1 MNTELTDNQKKAMT
15 ALVATCLSTVGAK
28 VVADFAEEYWNLV
41 DASDL
46 VMAGWSQKE
55 AEGTFGSLV
64 AAGLIQEG
72 VWEENQYTLSENFN
86 DLKAYHQ

>member
-1 MNTELTDNQKKAMT
+1 MELTENQNKAMS
-15 ALVATCLSTVGAK
+15 ALIKVCLETVGGK
-28 VVADFAEEYWNLV
+28 VVADFEGDYWNIV

-46 VMAGWSQKE
+46 VTSGWSQKE

-64 AAGLIQEG
+64 AAGLIHYE

-86 DLKAYHQ
+86 DLKKYHA